1 MNMKKLNKK
10 IIKIL
15 EEQGFSVSDVEKQD
29 KEYYVEINQHTPAGE
44 DWCEPIMFN
53 GTNKDFIE
61 QICERTL
68 YFDVDDE
75 VEIFIKYRGKNGIPN
90 SITTLVDD
98 ARWKLETLE
107 IVCDKLNKIRKDV

>member
-1 MNMKKLNKK
+1 MNMKRLNNK
-10 IIKIL
+10 IIQIL
-15 EEQGFSVSDVEKQD
+15 EEQGFKVHDIEKHD
-29 KEYYVEINQHTPAGE
+29 EEYYVEINQHTPAGE
-44 DWCEPIMFN
+44 DWWEHIIFN

-75 VEIFIKYRGKNGIPN
+75 VEVLIKNRGKNGIPN
-90 SITTLVDD
+90 SITILVDD

-107 IVCDKLNKIRKDV
+107 IVCNNLNKIRKDV